1 MTNQHKVYP
10 AARGQ
15 QIKVFSLAYYK
26 ALEGPKYGVSSRTR
40 FLEHHSNCRIK
51 FHYHV
56 AAKLMGHLASVQ
68 PPPPHL
74 VAGSPRWSSQSG
86 LKPERQPLHL

>member
-1 MTNQHKVYP
+1 MTNQRKVYP

-15 QIKVFSLAYYK
+15 RIKVFPLAYYK

-40 FLEHHSNCRIK
+40 FMEHHSDCRIK
-51 FHYHV
+51 SHYHV
-56 AAKLMGHLASVQ
+56 DAKLMGHLASDQ

-74 VAGSPRWSSQSG
+74 AAGSLWWSSQSG
-86 LKPERQPLHL
+86 LRPER